1 MEFRL
6 ILNNYKQ
13 RVMINFRKKKYLI
26 QNLMPDAIE
35 YLKKQGLR
43 PNIITPEQA
52 DSVSRVNSKA
62 MVLVSFIKNE
72 SGYYQIQVQDKE
84 LYNYTQKLIKDIFRM
99 RITDINKET
108 RVITAET
115 DHLGIA
121 FDIIEIL
128 ATKYNLSVVA

>member
-1 MEFRL
+1 
-6 ILNNYKQ
+6 
-13 RVMINFRKKKYLI
+13 MIYFRKKKYLI

>member
-1 MEFRL
+1 
-6 ILNNYKQ
+6 
-13 RVMINFRKKKYLI
+13 MINFRKKKYLI

-99 RITDINKET
+99 RITNINKET

>member
-1 MEFRL
+1 
-6 ILNNYKQ
+6 
-13 RVMINFRKKKYLI
+13 MINFRKKKYLI

-84 LYNYTQKLIKDIFRM
+84 LYNYTQK
-99 RITDINKET
+99 INQ
-108 RVITAET
+108 RY
-115 DHLGIA
+115 
-121 FDIIEIL
+121 F
-128 ATKYNLSVVA
+128 

>member
-1 MEFRL
+1 
-6 ILNNYKQ
+6 
-13 RVMINFRKKKYLI
+13 MINFRKKKYLI

-121 FDIIEIL
+121 FVIIEIL

>member
-1 MEFRL
+1 
-6 ILNNYKQ
+6 
-13 RVMINFRKKKYLI
+13 MINFRKKKYLI

-84 LYNYTQKLIKDIFRM
+84 LYSYTQKLIKDIFRM

-108 RVITAET
+108 RVITAEI

>member
-1 MEFRL
+1 
-6 ILNNYKQ
+6 
-13 RVMINFRKKKYLI
+13 MINFRKKKYLI
-26 QNLMPDAIE
+26 QNLIPDAIE

>member
-1 MEFRL
+1 
-6 ILNNYKQ
+6 
-13 RVMINFRKKKYLI
+13 MINFRKKKYLI

-35 YLKKQGLR
+35 YLKKLGLR

>member
-1 MEFRL
+1 
-6 ILNNYKQ
+6 
-13 RVMINFRKKKYLI
+13 MINFRKKKYLI

-99 RITDINKET
+99 RITGINKET

>member
-1 MEFRL
+1 
-6 ILNNYKQ
+6 
-13 RVMINFRKKKYLI
+13 MINFRKKKYLI

-43 PNIITPEQA
+43 SNIITPEQA

>member
-1 MEFRL
+1 
-6 ILNNYKQ
+6 
-13 RVMINFRKKKYLI
+13 MINFRKKKYLI

-84 LYNYTQKLIKDIFRM
+84 L
-99 RITDINKET
+99 
-108 RVITAET
+108 
-115 DHLGIA
+115 
-121 FDIIEIL
+121 
-128 ATKYNLSVVA
+128 SSC

>member
-1 MEFRL
+1 
-6 ILNNYKQ
+6 
-13 RVMINFRKKKYLI
+13 MINFRKKKYLI

-84 LYNYTQKLIKDIFRM
+84 LYSYTQKLIKDIFRM

>member
-1 MEFRL
+1 
-6 ILNNYKQ
+6 
-13 RVMINFRKKKYLI
+13 MINFRKKKYLI
-26 QNLMPDAIE
+26 RNLMPDAIE

>member
-1 MEFRL
+1 
-6 ILNNYKQ
+6 
-13 RVMINFRKKKYLI
+13 MINFRKKKYLI

-84 LYNYTQKLIKDIFRM
+84 LYNYTQKLIKDVFRM

>member
-1 MEFRL
+1 
-6 ILNNYKQ
+6 
-13 RVMINFRKKKYLI
+13 MINFRKKKYLI

-35 YLKKQGLR
+35 YLKNQGLR

>member
-1 MEFRL
+1 
-6 ILNNYKQ
+6 
-13 RVMINFRKKKYLI
+13 MINFRKKKYLI

-35 YLKKQGLR
+35 HLKKQGLR

>member
-1 MEFRL
+1 
-6 ILNNYKQ
+6 
-13 RVMINFRKKKYLI
+13 MINFRKKKYLI

-84 LYNYTQKLIKDIFRM
+84 LYNYTQKLLKDIFRM

>member
-1 MEFRL
+1 
-6 ILNNYKQ
+6 
-13 RVMINFRKKKYLI
+13 MINFRKKKYLI

-62 MVLVSFIKNE
+62 MVLISFIKNE

>member
-1 MEFRL
+1 
-6 ILNNYKQ
+6 
-13 RVMINFRKKKYLI
+13 MINFRKKKYLI

-35 YLKKQGLR
+35 YLKKQRLR
-43 PNIITPEQA
+43 PNIITSEQA

>member
-1 MEFRL
+1 
-6 ILNNYKQ
+6 
-13 RVMINFRKKKYLI
+13 MINFRKKKYLI

-108 RVITAET
+108 KVITAET

>member
-1 MEFRL
+1 
-6 ILNNYKQ
+6 
-13 RVMINFRKKKYLI
+13 MINFRKKKYLI

-43 PNIITPEQA
+43 PNIITSEQA